1 MQKIVR
7 YGVYINKKG
16 VNLHANMRTI
26 EEQHKLLEDLLEIAR
41 QRKSAGETEWME
53 FKTNIGESHCSVTY
67 EGVGNYISGLSNS
80 ACLKYKSHGY
90 LVLGVEDA
98 TWRVVGTN
106 LRMPTAKYGNQD
118 YELWLRRNCSPIIPF
133 EIEEFDYQGDTKR
146 HIVIVEIQAAAGEPV
161 NFKGVAYVRVG
172 SNLTKLKD
180 FPDFVRQIYNSQKDW
195 SAEIVKGATFDD
207 LDPEAIKEARKMYAK
222 KHKDLEEEIKQWDD
236 VKFLNKAKITIQGKV
251 TNTAILLLG
260 RTENEHLVSP
270 AVARIRWIYKD
281 SKGEERDFCIET
293 CPFVL
298 AVNTIYHKIRNWKY
312 RYINPELLPLVPDEL
327 DNYDPFVIREALNN
341 AIAHQDYGCYGMIN
355 VVEEEDRLIFT
366 NLGSFIPN
374 SVKNVLMND
383 APTEHYRNRFLA
395 TAMVE
400 LGMVDTIG
408 SGIRRMFNKQRERLF
423 PMPDYDFSN
432 NRVKVTIVGKVLD
445 IDYAML
451 LSKDRSLT
459 LLEIEMLSRLLM
471 HRPLSNDEI
480 SYLRKRKLVE
490 GRKSSLYIAKN
501 VAKATGQKAEYTR
514 NKGFD
519 DNYYKDLIL
528 KALDQH
534 VTMSRPEIDIL
545 LMTKL
550 PEALTD
556 KQKVTKIGHLLTA
569 LRMANKIVFGEKKLW
584 RRK

>member
-1 MQKIVR
+1 M
-7 YGVYINKKG
+7 
-16 VNLHANMRTI
+16 
-26 EEQHKLLEDLLEIAR
+26 ED
-41 QRKSAGETEWME
+41 G
-53 FKTNIGESHCSVTY
+53 
-67 EGVGNYISGLSNS
+67 
-80 ACLKYKSHGY
+80 
-90 LVLGVEDA
+90 
-98 TWRVVGTN
+98 TWKVVGTN

-133 EIEEFDYQGDTKR
+133 EVEEFDYDGH
-146 HIVIVEIQAAAGEPV
+146 HIVIFEIQAAAGEPV
-161 NFKGVAYVRVG
+161 NFKGAAYVRVG

-180 FPDFVRQIYNSQKDW
+180 FPDYIRQIYNSQIDW
-195 SAEIVKGATFDD
+195 SAEIVKDATFDD

-222 KHKDLEEEIKQWDD
+222 EHKDLAKEMEQWNDT
-236 VKFLNKAKITIQGKV
+236 KFLNKAKITKQGKI

-260 RTENEHLVSP
+260 RSESEHFVSP

-312 RYINPELLPLVPDEL
+312 RYINPELLSLVPDEL

-355 VVEEEDRLIFT
+355 VIEEEDRLIFT

-383 APTEHYRNRFLA
+383 APTEQYRNRFLA

-408 SGIRRMFNKQRERLF
+408 SGIRRMFNKQRDRLF
-423 PMPDYDFSN
+423 PMPDYDFSD
-432 NRVKVTIVGKVLD
+432 NRVKVTIIGKVID

-471 HRPLSNDEI
+471 HRLLSDDEI

-490 GRKSSLYIAKN
+490 GRKNALYIAKG

-534 VTMSRPEIDIL
+534 ITLSRPEIDTL

-556 KQKVTKIGHLLTA
+556 KQKVTKIGNLLTS
-569 LRMANKIVFGEKKLW
+569 LRKDNQIVFGEKKLW

>member
-1 MQKIVR
+1 
-7 YGVYINKKG
+7 
-16 VNLHANMRTI
+16 MRTI
-26 EEQHKLLEDLLEIAR
+26 EEQQQLLEELLTIAR
-41 QRKSAGETEWME
+41 QRMSAGETEWLE
-53 FKTNIGESHCSVTY
+53 FKTNIGESHCSITY
-67 EGVGNYISGLSNS
+67 EGVGNYISGLANS

-90 LVLGVEDA
+90 LVLGIEDS
-98 TWRVVGTN
+98 TWKVVGTN

-118 YELWLRRNCSPIIPF
+118 FELWLRRNCSPITPF
-133 EIEEFDYQGDTKR
+133 EVEEFDYDGH
-146 HIVIVEIQAAAGEPV
+146 HIVIFEILAAAGEPV
-161 NFKGVAYVRVG
+161 SFKGVAYVRVG
-172 SNLTKLKD
+172 SNLTRLKD
-180 FPDFVRQIYNSQKDW
+180 FPDFVRQIYNSQIDW
-195 SAEIVKGATFDD
+195 SAEIVGYATFDD

-222 KHKDLEEEIKQWDD
+222 EHKDLAGEMEQWDD
-236 VKFLNKAKITIQGKV
+236 AKFLNKAKITKQGKI

-260 RTENEHLVSP
+260 RNESEHFVSP

-312 RYINPELLPLVPDEL
+312 RYINPELLSLVPDEL

-355 VVEEEDRLIFT
+355 VIEEEDRLIFT

-383 APTEHYRNRFLA
+383 APTEQYRNRFLA

-423 PMPDYDFSN
+423 PMPDYDFSD
-432 NRVKVTIVGKVLD
+432 NRVKVTIVGKVID

-471 HRPLSNDEI
+471 HRPLSDDEI

-490 GRKSSLYIAKN
+490 GRKNALYIAKG

-519 DNYYKDLIL
+519 DGYYKDLIL

-534 VTMSRPEIDIL
+534 VTMSRPEIDSL

-556 KQKVTKIGHLLTA
+556 KQKETKIGHLLTA
-569 LRMANKIVFGEKKLW
+569 LRMANEIVFGEKKLW